1 MAAIKLRFVAE
12 NLSNV
17 MLVYD
22 VIKVYRSTTGIS
34 GVYSEITIPATR
46 VPLVAGVTLY
56 EHIDTTGDVSYWYK
70 FAYFNT
76 GDLSESALS
85 DPIAGTDEGGLYC
98 SVQDL
103 RDEGITT
110 TMLSDSRA
118 LAKIAKWSRAIER
131 WTGRW
136 FEPRVQSYTLDGD
149 GGSAQRCPV
158 PIIRLDTV
166 ALVSGRGAS
175 FDQEAISVDEVRVY
189 NRHLTQGLIR
199 PDDRSNPRVEA
210 PRVDGAF
217 GPEYRREPGVF
228 YSDIWKFPR
237 GRQNVKLSGVF
248 GYTELIPGD
257 PVGETSEAS
266 QVPLSFGS
274 TPPLIRELCLLLVAR
289 DYPQLADT
297 SLREDLRA
305 RWRIE
310 QEKTRDQMIKLG
322 SLKDAGQVGAWT
334 GDPELDGIIAMYV
347 APSATGFFSEAV

>member
-22 VIKVYRSTTGIS
+22 VIKVYRSTTGID

-46 VPLVAGVTLY
+46 VPLVADVTLY
-56 EHIDTTGDVSYWYK
+56 EYIDTAGDTSYWYK

-76 GDLSESALS
+76 VSLEESALS

-103 RDEGITT
+103 RDEGITVA
-110 TMLSDSRA
+110 MLSDSRA

-136 FEPRVQSYTLDGD
+136 FEPRVHTYLLDGD

-166 ALVSGRGAS
+166 ALVSGRGI
-175 FDQEAISVDEVRVY
+175 DWNEEEIETREVRVY

-199 PDDRSNPRVEA
+199 PDDRANPRVEA

-257 PVGETSEAS
+257 PVGETSTGS

-274 TPPLIRELCLLLVAR
+274 TPPLIKELCLLLVAR
-289 DYPQLADT
+289 DYPQIADA

-310 QEKTRDQMIKLG
+310 QEKTRDQMIKLT
-322 SLKDAGQVGAWT
+322 SLKDAGQLGAWT
-334 GDPELDGIIAMYV
+334 GDPEIDGIIAMYA
-347 APSATGFFSEAV
+347 APSASGFACEAV

>member
-1 MAAIKLRFVAE
+1 MASIKLRWVVE

-22 VIKVYRSTTGIS
+22 VMKVYRSTAGI
-34 GVYSEITIPATR
+34 GGPYSEITIPATR
-46 VPLVAGVTLY
+46 VPLVADVTLY
-56 EHIDTTGDVSYWYK
+56 EFIDTAGDTSYWYK
-70 FAYFNT
+70 FSYFDSV
-76 GDLSESALS
+76 GLGESALS

-103 RDEGITT
+103 RDEGITVA
-110 TMLSDSRA
+110 MLSDDRA

-136 FEPRVQSYTLDGD
+136 FEPRVHAYTLDGE
-149 GGSAQRCPV
+149 GGSVQRCPI

-166 ALVSGRGAS
+166 ATVSGRGAGYLEES
-175 FDQEAISVDEVRVY
+175 ISVDEIRVY

-199 PDDRSNPRVEA
+199 PDDRANPRVEA
-210 PRVDGAF
+210 PRVDSAF
-217 GPEYRREPGVF
+217 GPEYRTEPGVF
-228 YSDIWKFPR
+228 YSDLWKFPR
-237 GRQNVKLSGVF
+237 GRLNIKLSGVF

-257 PVGETSEAS
+257 PVGETSAGS

-274 TPPLIRELCLLLVAR
+274 TPPLIKELCMLLVAR
-289 DYPQLADT
+289 DYPQIADT

-305 RWRIE
+305 RWRVE
-310 QEKTRDQMIKLG
+310 QEKTRDQMVKLT
-322 SLKDAGQVGAWT
+322 SLKDAGQLGAWT

-347 APSATGFFSEAV
+347 APSASGFFAEAV